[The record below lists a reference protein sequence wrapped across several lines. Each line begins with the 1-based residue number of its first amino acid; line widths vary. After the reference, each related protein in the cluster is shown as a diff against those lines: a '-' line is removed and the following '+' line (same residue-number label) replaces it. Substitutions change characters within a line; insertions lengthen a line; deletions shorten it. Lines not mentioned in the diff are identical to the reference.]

1 MVIIN
6 SPCSFELTK
15 GPEARREFLM
25 NLYETGLIYDP
36 QLEEAGFDEEL
47 KKVTDLIET
56 NSGKIENI
64 DRWGIRK
71 LAYQIKKK
79 PQGFYAF
86 IYHTSP
92 GQVPKLLENMLRINE
107 HCLRFMTIVPD
118 VPPDFE
124 NKEPEKP
131 RSYGYRREAYVKP
144 KPPAPP
150 AESKDTEEPKKDI

>member
-1 MVIIN
+1 MIIIN

-15 GPEARREFLM
+15 GPEARRELLM
-25 NLYETGLIYDP
+25 NLYETGLIFDP

-47 KKVTDLIET
+47 KKVTDLIEA
-56 NSGKIENI
+56 NSGKIEKI

-79 PQGFYAF
+79 SQGFYAF
-86 IYHTSP
+86 IYYTSP
-92 GQVPKLLENMLRINE
+92 GQVPKLLEGMLRINE

-124 NKEPEKP
+124 EQESRKP
-131 RSYGYRREAYVKP
+131 GGYGYKRETYDKP
-144 KPPAPP
+144 KAPARP
-150 AESKDTEEPKKDI
+150 AEGRETKETKEDF